1 MKNKK
6 HSCNVFIIIG
16 VLLLIAAV
24 GLAAFNLVDQF
35 RAGQSA
41 QEVLEQLHAELPK
54 EAAAVDAGNA
64 DLREASAELDELE
77 IPDYVLNPNM
87 EMPTM
92 EIDGQLYIGTLTVP
106 VIDLE
111 LPVLSAW
118 SYPNLKISPCR
129 YTGSVYQSNM
139 VIAAHNYSTH
149 FGNLKDLSAGDEV
162 VFTDISGNVFH
173 YQVAEIEVLQ
183 PSATE
188 EMTSG
193 DWSLTL
199 FTCTVGGQNRVT
211 VRCTMME
218 QRAILSMK

>member
-54 EAAAVDAGNA
+54 EAVADDASNA
-64 DLREASAELDELE
+64 NLCEAPTELDELE
-77 IPDYVLNPNM
+77 IPDYILNPNM

-92 EIDGQLYIGTLTVP
+92 EIDGQLYVGTLTVP
-106 VIDLE
+106 AIDLE